1 MPDRPPSR
9 VATAVKILAVTVML
23 LLAAAVG
30 LLYWALPAATGYASH
45 YLCARVLAG
54 GDGSDGSDG
63 DARAVFAREVQ
74 PINPLFDFVTYRID
88 RARQTVEAAGLGVLR
103 STVALYRPGLGCTIA
118 PADAIDALRVEG
130 DGLALPGASAEADN
144 LDDVIPSDPPP
155 ALGAVLDRAV
165 AEPAPGSLRN
175 TLAVVVRQDGK
186 LVGER
191 YAPGVTAD
199 TPLLGWSMTKTVTAL
214 LAGVLARD
222 GKLTL
227 AQDRLLDDWASSGDP
242 RQAIRLRDLLQWTS
256 GLDYREGYLPGSDT
270 TKMLYQATDMARF
283 VASRPLKIAPGRE
296 VDYQSGGSVLVAKII
311 ARAVSP
317 RPLDIVPFARA
328 RLFEPLGIRTAMMEP
343 DASGTLV
350 GSSYMLASARDWS
363 KLGQLILQH
372 GVWRGARIV
381 DEDWVRFMATPE
393 ATRHDGR
400 LGAHLWLNAGAGGAR
415 RFPSLPEDLV
425 MMDGFNHQLVVIV
438 PSCRAVITRL
448 GATVDHSW
456 DTERFVADVMA
467 SLPGCADPAT
477 TSAAREANH
486 EDHRT

>member
-1 MPDRPPSR
+1 MPDRHPSR
-9 VATAVKILAVTVML
+9 VAAAFKILAATVVL
-23 LLAAAVG
+23 LLVIAAG

-45 YLCARVLAG
+45 YLCVRTLAG
-54 GDGSDGSDG
+54 GDG
-63 DARAVFAREVQ
+63 DARALFAREVK
-74 PINPLFDFVTYRID
+74 PINPLFKFVTYRID
-88 RARQTVEAAGLGVLR
+88 RARQTVEAAGPGGLR

-118 PADAIDALRVEG
+118 PADAIDALRAEG
-130 DGLALPGASAEADN
+130 HGLALPPAAADAGN
-144 LDDVIPSDPPP
+144 VDNAADVAPADPLP
-155 ALGAVLDRAV
+155 ALSTVLDRAM
-165 AEPAPGSLRN
+165 AEPSPGSLRN

-191 YAPGVTAD
+191 YALGVTAD

-227 AQDRLLDDWASSGDP
+227 AQDHLLDDWASPGDP
-242 RQAIRLRDLLQWTS
+242 RQAIQLRNLLQWTS
-256 GLDYREGYLPGSDT
+256 GLDYQEGYLPGSDT
-270 TKMLYQATDMARF
+270 TKMLYQSTDMARF
-283 VASRPLKIAPGRE
+283 VASRALKVAPGRE
-296 VDYQSGGSVLVAKII
+296 VDYQSGGSVLVAKIV

-350 GSSYMLASARDWS
+350 GGSYMLASARDWS
-363 KLGQLILQH
+363 KLGQLILQQ
-372 GVWRGARIV
+372 GVWRGTRIV
-381 DEDWVRFMATPE
+381 DPDWVRFMATPQAE
-393 ATRHDGR
+393 RHDGR
-400 LGAHLWLNAGAGGAR
+400 LGAHLWLNAGVGGAR
-415 RFPSLPEDLV
+415 RFPSLPADLM

-448 GATVDHSW
+448 GATVDRSW

-467 SLPGCADPAT
+467 SLPGCAGPAT
-477 TSAAREANH
+477 TTAAR
-486 EDHRT
+486 

>member
-1 MPDRPPSR
+1 MPDRHPSR
-9 VATAVKILAVTVML
+9 VAAAFKMLAATAVL
-23 LLAAAVG
+23 LLVIAAG

-45 YLCARVLAG
+45 YLCVRALAG
-54 GDGSDGSDG
+54 GDG
-63 DARAVFAREVQ
+63 DARALFAREVK
-74 PINPLFDFVTYRID
+74 PINPLFNFVTYRID

-118 PADAIDALRVEG
+118 PAGAIDALRADG
-130 DGLALPGASAEADN
+130 RGLALPPAAADAGYVDHYGN
-144 LDDVIPSDPPP
+144 ADDVAPADPLP
-155 ALGAVLDRAV
+155 ALSAVLDRAM
-165 AEPAPGSLRN
+165 AEPSPASLRN

-199 TPLLGWSMTKTVTAL
+199 TPLLGWSMTKSVTAL

-227 AQDRLLDDWASSGDP
+227 TQDHLLDDWAQPGDP
-242 RQAIRLRDLLQWTS
+242 RQAIQLRNLLQWTS
-256 GLDYREGYLPGSDT
+256 GLDYQEGYLPGSDT
-270 TKMLYQATDMARF
+270 TKMLYQSTDMARF
-283 VASRPLKIAPGRE
+283 VASRPLKVAPGRE
-296 VDYQSGGSVLVAKII
+296 VDYQSGGSVLVAKIV
-311 ARAVSP
+311 ARAISP

-350 GSSYMLASARDWS
+350 GGSYMLASARDWS
-363 KLGQLILQH
+363 KLGQLILQQ
-372 GVWRGARIV
+372 GVWRGTRIV
-381 DEDWVRFMATPE
+381 EPDWVRFMATPQ
-393 ATRHDGR
+393 AARHDGR
-400 LGAHLWLNAGAGGAR
+400 LGAHLWLNAGVGGAR
-415 RFPSLPEDLV
+415 RFPSLPADLM

-467 SLPGCADPAT
+467 SLPGCTGPAT
-477 TSAAREANH
+477 TTAAR
-486 EDHRT
+486 

>member
-1 MPDRPPSR
+1 MPDRHPSR
-9 VATAVKILAVTVML
+9 VAAAFKMLAATAVL
-23 LLAAAVG
+23 LLVIAAG

-45 YLCARVLAG
+45 YLCVRALAG
-54 GDGSDGSDG
+54 GDG
-63 DARAVFAREVQ
+63 DARALFAREVK
-74 PINPLFDFVTYRID
+74 PINPLFNFVTYRID

-118 PADAIDALRVEG
+118 PAGAIDALRADG
-130 DGLALPGASAEADN
+130 RGLALPPAVADAGYVDHYGN
-144 LDDVIPSDPPP
+144 ADDVAPADPLP
-155 ALGAVLDRAV
+155 ALSAVLDRAM
-165 AEPAPGSLRN
+165 AEPSPASLRN

-199 TPLLGWSMTKTVTAL
+199 TPLLGWSMTKSVTAL

-227 AQDRLLDDWASSGDP
+227 TQDHLLDDWAQPGDP
-242 RQAIRLRDLLQWTS
+242 RQAIQLRNLLQWTS
-256 GLDYREGYLPGSDT
+256 GLDYQEGYLPGSDT
-270 TKMLYQATDMARF
+270 TKMLYQSTDMARF
-283 VASRPLKIAPGRE
+283 VASRPLKVAPGRE
-296 VDYQSGGSVLVAKII
+296 VDYQSGGSVLVAKIV
-311 ARAVSP
+311 ARAISP

-350 GSSYMLASARDWS
+350 GGSYMLASARDWS
-363 KLGQLILQH
+363 KLGQLILQQ
-372 GVWRGARIV
+372 GVWRGTRIV
-381 DEDWVRFMATPE
+381 EPDWVRFMATPQ
-393 ATRHDGR
+393 AARHDGR
-400 LGAHLWLNAGAGGAR
+400 LGAHLWLNAGVGAAR
-415 RFPSLPEDLV
+415 RFPSLPADLM

-467 SLPGCADPAT
+467 SLPGCTGPAT
-477 TSAAREANH
+477 TTAAR
-486 EDHRT
+486 